1 MFKKFLGI
9 TRNTVS
15 DMLDTLK
22 NVATGVRN
30 VDDVLKNLPVSKSKR
45 GYLLVGENTVGAVE
59 RMLRSADLDALARIS
74 KSNVRITSID
84 RSAFKS
90 TLGVTPEIHL
100 KSIDDAALATKR
112 ARPQLDAGSLD
123 RLSNAAK
130 SDLKKVESNLFRRFK
145 EGAVIALTL
154 GVVYVGVDWV
164 VKATESRKGCW
175 MLTTIDGKT
184 TSCKLVTSSCI
195 GNSSDAC
202 KIYERHYNATTE
214 MIYISSLDDSNAL
227 KIGLASAA
235 QVEPS
240 KLRDM
245 LPTLIDNKFE
255 EMYRYITAY
264 EYKHPEYKTCSPVHP
279 GIEGGIVPPCRACS
293 LTADPTSTLYIS
305 GVSTVDNVTYECVEN
320 PSYLDTITDTIAS
333 TGEDLWRGVSSGIGS
348 ILKKLGIVVVALLAV
363 VALGALVFRLWS
375 ARRNRG
381 RVYD

>member
-1 MFKKFLGI
+1 MFKKFLGV

-15 DMLDTLK
+15 EMLDALK

-30 VDDVLKNLPVSKSKR
+30 VDDVLKNLPVSRAKR

-90 TLGVTPEIHL
+90 TLGATPEIRL

-123 RLSNAAK
+123 RLSTAAK

-164 VKATESRKGCW
+164 IKATEARKGCW

-184 TSCKLVTSSCI
+184 TSCKLVASSCI
-195 GNSSDAC
+195 GDSSSAC
-202 KIYERHYNATTE
+202 KERELQFNATTE
-214 MIYISSLDDSNAL
+214 MIYISSLDDSSAL

-235 QVEPS
+235 EVEPS

-255 EMYRYITAY
+255 KMYQYILSY
-264 EYKHPEYKTCSPVHP
+264 GINHPKYSTCSPVHP
-279 GIEGGIVPPCRACS
+279 GIENGVVPPCRACS
-293 LTADPTSTLYIS
+293 TTADPTSTLFID
-305 GVSTVDNVTYECVEN
+305 GINQLDNIAYQCVEN

-333 TGEDLWRGVSSGIGS
+333 TGEDLWHGVSSGIGS